1 MNTFYRLTGAQH
13 VEAPQP
19 LAFLHTAIEPVL
31 STALLCQ
38 CWKQHPAKY
47 IKPGRHTLAKHSS
60 NRSRNFLG
68 AMLFGIP
75 RSARDFLHE
84 TCSEPGTP
92 SPTVLQTA
100 SHLQDWI
107 KLFIREK
114 TKTIRTQHTS
124 QHATSKKNI
133 LCVLHLQQSDDP
145 LVQLKTLYQLRVR
158 CVIWYIFFAQLQ
170 ISRRAPPNNTFW
182 TVVTVVFRTRPY
194 SLPLC
199 SGKCQ
204 GNCCK

>member
-114 TKTIRTQHTS
+114 KRRQFEHSTHHSMLRR
-124 QHATSKKNI
+124 KK
-133 LCVLHLQQSDDP
+133 
-145 LVQLKTLYQLRVR
+145 
-158 CVIWYIFFAQLQ
+158 
-170 ISRRAPPNNTFW
+170 ISSACSTCNRAMIHWCN
-182 TVVTVVFRTRPY
+182 
-194 SLPLC
+194 
-199 SGKCQ
+199 
-204 GNCCK
+204 